1 MADDTEREREAERA
15 RAEAETSEH
24 VRTEPRKRKRWGLRI
39 VTALVLVPLLLL
51 SLWTAVTLNFSYS
64 SGKRGG
70 YLQKFS
76 QKGWLCKTWEGEI
89 AMANLPGTMPEIFQ
103 FTVRDDSVAAQ
114 LNKMIGQRVAL
125 DYKQHRGVPGTC
137 FGDTQYYVTHA
148 EAVAAP

>member
-1 MADDTEREREAERA
+1 MPDETERDSNLNRA

-24 VRTEPRKRKRWGLRI
+24 VRAEPKPRRRWALRI
-39 VTALVLVPLLLL
+39 GTVVVLVPLLLL
-51 SLWTAVTLNFSYS
+51 TLWTAITLNYSYS

-89 AMANLPGTMPEIFQ
+89 AMANIPGTMPEIFS
-103 FTVRDDSVAAQ
+103 FTVRDDSVAAE

-148 EAVAAP
+148 TPVAP